1 MKIIN
6 VSFIFVEITGKKAC
20 LSPLFMKFKYIIYTL
35 LVAGLVAM
43 VIYRIIDNKQENS
56 QGNQKGGGQS
66 AVTVD
71 GMVLKPQEFSENLS
85 LSGSLEANEQLELR
99 SEISGIVEKINFKEG
114 SKVSKGQI
122 LFQVNDL
129 ELRAQL
135 AKVQTAQKLASE
147 NVRRAK
153 LLLKK
158 EAISQEEYDISE
170 ADYQFAR
177 AESQLVAAQLAKA
190 TVRAPFSGTI
200 GLRYIS
206 QGSYVTPSTPIASLV
221 NTDQLKIT
229 FSIPEKYSSQ
239 VKLEDKI
246 TFTTSN
252 SKVEKTATIY
262 AIEPEVDIA
271 TRTLKMRAIADNRDG
286 KLIPGT
292 FANVLLPL
300 EMVNDAMLVPT
311 ESLIPIQNGKKI
323 FVAEGGLA
331 KEIIVETGAR
341 TANAV
346 IVLSG
351 LKAGDTVL
359 TSGVMMLKNGTP
371 VKVNLIKPV
380 SNP

>member
-1 MKIIN
+1 
-6 VSFIFVEITGKKAC
+6 
-20 LSPLFMKFKYIIYTL
+20 MKFKQLIYIL
-35 LVAGLVAM
+35 LAAGLVAL
-43 VIYRIIDNKQENS
+43 VTYRIIDNKKENS
-56 QGNQKGGGQS
+56 QGKQRGGSQS
-66 AVTVD
+66 AIKVD
-71 GMVLKPQEFSENLS
+71 GMVLKPEKFSENLS

-114 SKVSKGQI
+114 SKVSKGQV

-153 LLLKK
+153 LLLEK

-170 ADYQFAR
+170 ADFQFAR

-190 TVRAPFSGTI
+190 TVRAPFSGLI

-239 VKLEDKI
+239 IKLDDKI

-252 SKVEKTATIY
+252 SKEAQMATIY

-271 TRTLKMRAIADNRDG
+271 TRTLKMRAIANNSEG

-300 EMVNDAMLVPT
+300 EMVKDALLVPT
-311 ESLIPIQNGKKI
+311 QSLIPIQNGKKI
-323 FVAEGGLA
+323 FVSEGGLV

-341 TANAV
+341 TENSV

-351 LKAGDTVL
+351 LKPGDTIL
-359 TSGVMMLKNGTP
+359 TSGVMMLKNGSP
-371 VKVNLIKPV
+371 VKVNLIQQA
-380 SNP
+380 SNSKS

>member
-1 MKIIN
+1 
-6 VSFIFVEITGKKAC
+6 
-20 LSPLFMKFKYIIYTL
+20 MKFKHLIYFL
-35 LVAGLVAM
+35 LAAGLVAL
-43 VIYRIIDNKQENS
+43 VTYRIIDNKQENK
-56 QGNQKGGGQS
+56 QGNQKGGGQT
-66 AVTVD
+66 AIKVD
-71 GMVLKPQEFSENLS
+71 GMVLKPQKFSENLS

-114 SKVSKGQI
+114 SKVLKGQV

-153 LLLKK
+153 LLLEK

-190 TVRAPFSGTI
+190 TVRAPFSGKI

-206 QGSYVTPSTPIASLV
+206 QGTYVTPSTPIASLV

-229 FSIPEKYSSQ
+229 FSIPEKYSAQ
-239 VKLEDKI
+239 IKLADKI
-246 TFTTSN
+246 IFTTSN
-252 SKVEKTATIY
+252 SKVEQTATIY

-271 TRTLKMRAIADNRDG
+271 TRTLKMRAIADNREG

-300 EMVNDAMLVPT
+300 EIVNDALLVPT

-323 FVAEGGLA
+323 FVAEGGFA

-341 TANAV
+341 TENSV

-351 LKAGDTVL
+351 LKAGDTIL
-359 TSGVMMLKNGTP
+359 TSGVMMLKNGSP
-371 VKVNLIKPV
+371 VKVNLIQQA
-380 SNP
+380 SNSKS

>member
-1 MKIIN
+1 
-6 VSFIFVEITGKKAC
+6 
-20 LSPLFMKFKYIIYTL
+20 MKFKQLIYIL
-35 LVAGLVAM
+35 LAAGLVAL
-43 VIYRIIDNKQENS
+43 VTYRIIDNKKENS
-56 QGNQKGGGQS
+56 QGKQRGGSQS
-66 AVTVD
+66 AIKVD
-71 GMVLKPQEFSENLS
+71 GMVLKPEKFSENLS

-114 SKVSKGQI
+114 SKVSKGQV

-153 LLLKK
+153 LLLEK

-170 ADYQFAR
+170 ADFQFAR

-190 TVRAPFSGTI
+190 TVRAPFSGLI

-239 VKLEDKI
+239 IKLDDKI

-252 SKVEKTATIY
+252 SKEAQMATIY

-271 TRTLKMRAIADNRDG
+271 TRTLKMRAIANNSEG

-300 EMVNDAMLVPT
+300 EMVKDALLVPT
-311 ESLIPIQNGKKI
+311 QSLIPIQNGKKI
-323 FVAEGGLA
+323 FVSEGGLA

-341 TANAV
+341 TENSV

-351 LKAGDTVL
+351 LKPGDTIL
-359 TSGVMMLKNGTP
+359 TSGVMMLKNGSP
-371 VKVNLIKPV
+371 VKVNLIQLA
-380 SNP
+380 SNSKS

>member
-1 MKIIN
+1 
-6 VSFIFVEITGKKAC
+6 
-20 LSPLFMKFKYIIYTL
+20 MKFKQLIYIL
-35 LVAGLVAM
+35 LAAGLVAL
-43 VIYRIIDNKQENS
+43 VTYRIIDNKQENK
-56 QGNQKGGGQS
+56 QGNPKGGGQS
-66 AVTVD
+66 AIKVD
-71 GMVLKPQEFSENLS
+71 GMVLKPQKFSENLS

-153 LLLKK
+153 LLLEK

-190 TVRAPFSGTI
+190 TVRAPFSGKI

-206 QGSYVTPSTPIASLV
+206 QGTYVTPSTPIASLV

-239 VKLEDKI
+239 IKLEEKI

-252 SKVEKTATIY
+252 SKVEQTATIY

-271 TRTLKMRAIADNRDG
+271 TRTLKMRAIADNREG

-300 EMVNDAMLVPT
+300 EVVNDALLVPT

-323 FVAEGGLA
+323 FVSKGGLA

-341 TANAV
+341 TENSV

-351 LKAGDTVL
+351 LKAGDTIL
-359 TSGVMMLKNGTP
+359 TSGVMMLKNGTL
-371 VKVNLIKPV
+371 VKVNLIQPA
-380 SNP
+380 SNFKS

>member
-1 MKIIN
+1 MKI
-6 VSFIFVEITGKKAC
+6 KH
-20 LSPLFMKFKYIIYTL
+20 IIYRL
-35 LVAGLVAM
+35 LMVGLLAL
-43 VIYRIIDNKQENS
+43 VIYRIIDNKKENS
-56 QGNQKGGGQS
+56 RGKQKGGSQS
-66 AVTVD
+66 ALTVE

-114 SKVSKGQI
+114 SKVSKGQV

-129 ELRAQL
+129 ELRAKL

-153 LLLKK
+153 LLLEK

-170 ADYQFAR
+170 ADFQFAR

-239 VKLEDKI
+239 IKLEDKI
-246 TFTTSN
+246 IFTTSN
-252 SKVEKTATIY
+252 SKEEQTATIY

-271 TRTLKMRAIADNRDG
+271 TRTLKMRAIANNQDG

-292 FANVLLPL
+292 FANVLLAL
-300 EMVNDAMLVPT
+300 EMVNDALLVPT

-323 FVAEGGLA
+323 FVAKGGLA

-341 TANAV
+341 TANEV

-351 LKAGDTVL
+351 LKAGDTIL
-359 TSGVMMLKNGTP
+359 TSGVMMLKNGSP

>member
-1 MKIIN
+1 
-6 VSFIFVEITGKKAC
+6 
-20 LSPLFMKFKYIIYTL
+20 MKFKQLIYILIAAGMVA
-35 LVAGLVAM
+35 LVT
-43 VIYRIIDNKQENS
+43 YRIIDNKQENS
-56 QGNQKGGGQS
+56 QGKQKGGSQS
-66 AVTVD
+66 AITVD
-71 GMVLKPQEFSENLS
+71 GLVLKPEKFSENLS

-153 LLLKK
+153 LLLEK
-158 EAISQEEYDISE
+158 EAISQEEYDI
-170 ADYQFAR
+170 ADADFQFAR
-177 AESQLVAAQLAKA
+177 AESQLVAAQLDKA
-190 TVRAPFSGTI
+190 TVRAPFSGKI

-239 VKLEDKI
+239 IKLEDKI
-246 TFTTSN
+246 SFTTSN
-252 SKVEKTATIY
+252 STEAQTAAIY

-271 TRTLKMRAIADNRDG
+271 TRTLKMRAIANNSEG

-300 EMVNDAMLVPT
+300 EIVNDALLVPT

-323 FVAEGGLA
+323 FVSKGGLA
-331 KEIIVETGAR
+331 NEIIVETGAR
-341 TANAV
+341 TENSV

-351 LKAGDTVL
+351 LKAGDTIL
-359 TSGVMMLKNGTP
+359 TSGVMMLKNGSP
-371 VKVNLIKPV
+371 VKVNLIQPA
-380 SNP
+380 SNSKL